1 VCINGSL
8 THLLYPYLQQS
19 QVETRSKKGR
29 NDRDPA
35 KQMPQLASADVRWL
49 SELPDE
55 LEVFIAIREFED
67 AVAYIEKG

>member
-1 VCINGSL
+1 M
-8 THLLYPYLQQS
+8 
-19 QVETRSKKGR
+19 EARSKKSR
-29 NDRDPA
+29 NDRDPT
-35 KQMPQLASADVRWL
+35 KQMPQLASSDVKWL